1 MESREGENFQ
11 RMCASLRTMKF
22 SAIYISVR
30 CRHGRVKERGE
41 GRGNRTGGGDRH
53 TRCKHRCLLSTN

>member
-11 RMCASLRTMKF
+11 WMCASRTMKF

-30 CRHGRVKERGE
+30 CRHGRVKERGGGRGE

-53 TRCKHRCLLSTN
+53 TRCKHR